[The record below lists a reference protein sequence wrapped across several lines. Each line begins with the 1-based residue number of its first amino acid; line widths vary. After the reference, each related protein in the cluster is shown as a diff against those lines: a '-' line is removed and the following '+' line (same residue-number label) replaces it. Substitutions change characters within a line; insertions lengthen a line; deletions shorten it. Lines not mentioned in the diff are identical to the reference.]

1 MGSPDMSEVRV
12 VRRPLKLIAFICAC
26 IGVVI
31 LGASLTTSHWLE
43 GKGFHQGLWE
53 YCYVTKRSPNGESGL
68 EQCRPTT
75 DRLWTVICGVLCV
88 AALLAAVVACLLTF
102 LGLLSRN
109 VNARKRRPALYITSA
124 FLVLLAVVCQLVAVI
139 IFPVMLLREIE
150 DYRSTF
156 NITDWLFSWSY
167 GLAWGAWLFL
177 VGAATL
183 LLVNCPRSE
192 KDNRREKDYYNTNMV
207 MSRA

>member
-1 MGSPDMSEVRV
+1 
-12 VRRPLKLIAFICAC
+12 
-26 IGVVI
+26 
-31 LGASLTTSHWLE
+31 
-43 GKGFHQGLWE
+43 
-53 YCYVTKRSPNGESGL
+53 
-68 EQCRPTT
+68 
-75 DRLWTVICGVLCV
+75 V